1 MTRIRQLATR
11 SFALLSLVLLLSFSP
26 ATIAQQK
33 VEINEKRYDF
43 AQLVDRLSERAGYF
57 PSDNLVSNE
66 LSYQHVLG
74 RLEKM
79 DVTGGAY
86 LGVGPDQNFTYIAQI
101 KPRIAFM
108 VDIRRDA
115 MLQHLMFKA
124 LFVMSRNRVE
134 YLSNLFARPL
144 PKDHKKWGD
153 RPIRDFIDYF
163 DRTPLD
169 QRLADRLTTEVR
181 KRIASFGLQLSQRD
195 IETIDEIYQAFYTD
209 CLEVRYTIRDRP
221 TGRFFPAYRDLLLEK
236 DLEGR
241 HRPLRAAGRQ
251 GRGRVSEGDQREGLG
266 LLRLERRVLFVALRH
281 HAQIRREPE
290 GAPDRRQERDHPQLF
305 QLRLLHRS
313 PPANGRQLFQ
323 RAVDANDKQHARR
336 LRFGSS
342 LRFLLGSGHAP
353 QPRFEAQLIFK
364 QIASGIITNGTY
376 RCSCRRSSGPMPE
389 NSAYFCRRFL
399 SLSWQ

>member
-1 MTRIRQLATR
+1 MKRIRQSATR
-11 SFALLSLVLLLSFSP
+11 SFTLLSLVLLLSFSP

-43 AQLVDRLSERAGYF
+43 AQLVNRLSEKAGYF
-57 PSDNLVSNE
+57 GSDNLVSNE

-74 RLEKM
+74 RLAKLS
-79 DVTGGAY
+79 VAGGAY

-101 KPRIAFM
+101 KPRVVIL

-124 LFVMSRNRVE
+124 LFMMSRNRIE

-144 PKDHKKWGD
+144 PKDYRKWND

-163 DRTPLD
+163 DRTPMD
-169 QRLADRLTTEVR
+169 QKLAEKLRQEMR
-181 KRIASFGLQLSQRD
+181 KRVASFGLQLSPRD

-241 HRPLRAAGRQ
+241 HRNYLAAEADFQVIKNLQDRNLIIPVTADLSGQQ
-251 GRGRVSEGDQREGLG
+251 GVKAIAAFLKEINEKVSAFYVSNVEFYLWRYDTMDR
-266 LLRLERRVLFVALRH
+266 FVDNLKALPIDDKSVI
-281 HAQIRREPE
+281 IRSYFNYAYYTEVHPQTV
-290 GAPDRRQERDHPQLF
+290 GNSFSVQLMQTIDSMLKDYASDRRYD
-305 QLRLLHRS
+305 S
-313 PPANGRQLFQ
+313 YWDMA
-323 RAVDANDKQHARR
+323 
-336 LRFGSS
+336 
-342 LRFLLGSGHAP
+342 
-353 QPRFEAQLIFK
+353 
-364 QIASGIITNGTY
+364 T
-376 RCSCRRSSGPMPE
+376 RRSLE
-389 NSAYFCRRFL
+389 LKIN
-399 SLSWQ
+399 